1 VSNGP
6 VDYPQNSL
14 TQMIEEAARANR
26 AGGGMPVRRQVEVA
40 SATSMPTVQ
49 SAAVGRPVEEPPP
62 LTAEER
68 EELDRQAILA
78 GVLDPRL
85 GNQNTD
91 GTPINTPTTA
101 YGSLEEA
108 IAAGAPVNQP
118 APAVDPVENF
128 RGGATREQLVMREKV
143 RVMTG
148 APRVPDFRKVEG
160 IDLINNAVVVDG
172 LTFPLSAEQAL
183 ELRQMVV
190 ETARAA
196 IMEKLDEAMKL
207 FTEAMYARPEASNA
221 DEAVQPVQG
230 GEAAV

>member
-1 VSNGP
+1 MSNGP

-128 RGGATREQLVMREKV
+128 RGTAREVVAMREKV

-207 FTEAMYARPEASNA
+207 FTEAMYARPEAS
-221 DEAVQPVQG
+221 DGSEAVLPVQD
-230 GEAAV
+230 GEASV

>member
-1 VSNGP
+1 

-128 RGGATREQLVMREKV
+128 RGDRAALVAVREKV

-207 FTEAMYARPEASNA
+207 FTEAMYARPEAS
-221 DEAVQPVQG
+221 DGSEAVLPVQD
-230 GEAAV
+230 GEASV